1 MSGIRGLVSKLGL
14 FNGAAANAKP
24 KSAFGGFRK
33 RTITTRELI
42 GSTVSLTPSV
52 GMIYRVWLKHEI
64 DPGFREELMLAVSEL
79 NHCRYC
85 TWAHHEWAQMV
96 GVSDEELAH
105 VEQMDPS
112 GFDRR
117 KWLAISYVRALVT
130 AKFGRVDKELVRE
143 MNAKYSP
150 MEIKEIEIVA
160 RIMDI
165 GNRAANT
172 WDAFLSRLRGGPVAD
187 SHILDELVMSGAFL
201 ATAPIVVM
209 YLAQTS
215 KRPMKETLRSVIDLI
230 KVPEPLT
237 AKPGAAKPTA
247 K

>member
-1 MSGIRGLVSKLGL
+1 MSIIRRVVSKTGL
-14 FNGAAANAKP
+14 IKGSAAKAKP

-33 RTITTRELI
+33 RTITTREMVGSAISMVPSI
-42 GSTVSLTPSV
+42 GT
-52 GMIYRVWLKHEI
+52 IYKVWVKHEI

-85 TWAHHEWAQMV
+85 TWAHHEWAHMV
-96 GVSDEELAH
+96 GVSDDELAH
-105 VEQMDPS
+105 VEQMDPT

-143 MNAKYSP
+143 MKAKYTP

-160 RIMDI
+160 RVMDI
-165 GNRAANT
+165 GNRGANT
-172 WDAFLSRLRGGPVAD
+172 WDALLSRLRGGPVAE

-201 ATAPIVVM
+201 ATAPLVLIF
-209 YLAQTS
+209 LSQTS
-215 KRPMKETLRSVIDLI
+215 KRPLMEMVRSVIEMI
-230 KVPEPLT
+230 KVPDTP
-237 AKPGAAKPTA
+237 PAKPTA
-247 K
+247 KAAS

>member
-1 MSGIRGLVSKLGL
+1 MSVIKRVGSKIRL
-14 FNGAAANAKP
+14 FKGKAEAAKP

-33 RTITTRELI
+33 RTITTRELVGSSLAMVPSI
-42 GSTVSLTPSV
+42 GT
-52 GMIYRVWLKHEI
+52 IYKVWVKHEI

-85 TWAHHEWAQMV
+85 TWAHHEWAHMV
-96 GVSDEELAH
+96 GVSDDELAH
-105 VEQMDPS
+105 VEQMDPT

-130 AKFGRVDKELVRE
+130 AKFERVDKDLVRE
-143 MNAKYSP
+143 MKAKYTP

-172 WDAFLSRLRGGPVAD
+172 WDALLSRLRGGPATD
-187 SHILDELVMSGAFL
+187 THIFDELVMSGAFL
-201 ATAPIVVM
+201 ATAPIVLIF
-209 YLAQTS
+209 LAQS
-215 KRPMKETLRSVIDLI
+215 SNRPLMEMLRSVIDLI
-230 KVPEPLT
+230 KVPETKP
-237 AKPGAAKPTA
+237 AKPAAKPA
-247 K
+247 A

>member
-1 MSGIRGLVSKLGL
+1 MSAIRGLVSKIGRIK
-14 FNGAAANAKP
+14 GTASSGKA

-33 RTITTRELI
+33 RTITTRELV
-42 GSTVSLTPSV
+42 GSTVSMVPSM
-52 GMIYRVWLKHEI
+52 GTIYRVWLKHEI

-130 AKFGRVDKELVRE
+130 AQFGRVDKELVRE
-143 MNAKYSP
+143 MNANYSP

-172 WDAFLSRLRGGPVAD
+172 WDALLSRLRGGPVAD
-187 SHILDELVMSGAFL
+187 THVFDELVMSGAFL
-201 ATAPIVVM
+201 ATAPIVVL
-209 YLAQTS
+209 YLSRTS
-215 KRPMKETLRSVIDLI
+215 KRPIMEMLRSVIELI
-230 KVPEPLT
+230 KVADPKT
-237 AKPGAAKPTA
+237 AKPTA